1 MKSGVWK
8 LFTVAVVT
16 SAAIMYSG
24 PVKAQNPYAQVIKAA
39 VKKVIKAIDLQ
50 VQRLQNVTIRL
61 QNVQKTVENTLSK
74 LKLQEISDWVEKQRK
89 LYADYYEELWKVKAA
104 VMYYREV
111 KAIIQKQVYLVDEYK
126 RAYGL
131 FQQDKHFTTDEISY
145 IGDVYAGMLEE
156 SLHNIDQLMLVVNSF
171 TTQMSDAK
179 RMELIESASCKIDKN
194 LDDLYRFNNSNAM
207 LSLRRAKDQQ
217 EIDVVKAMYG
227 LE

>member
-16 SAAIMYSG
+16 LAAIMYSG
-24 PVKAQNPYAQVIKAA
+24 PVKAQDPVIEAIKAA
-39 VKKVIKAIDLQ
+39 VKKAIKAIDLQ
-50 VQRLQNVTIRL
+50 IQRLQNATIRL
-61 QNVQKTVENTLSK
+61 QNAQKTVENTLSK
-74 LKLQEISDWVEKQRK
+74 LKLQEIADWVEKQRQ

-111 KAIIQKQVYLVDEYK
+111 NAIVQKQVNLVDEYK

-131 FQQDKHFTTDEISY
+131 FQQDKHFTGDEISY

-179 RMELIESASCKIDKN
+179 RMELIESASGKIDKN

-217 EIDVVKAMYG
+217 DIDMVKAMYG
-227 LE
+227 LQ

>member
-16 SAAIMYSG
+16 LAAIMYSG
-24 PVKAQNPYAQVIKAA
+24 PVKAQDPVTEAIKAA
-39 VKKVIKAIDLQ
+39 VKKAIKAIDLQ

-111 KAIIQKQVYLVDEYK
+111 KAIIQKQVSLVDEYK

-131 FQQDKHFTTDEISY
+131 FQQDKHFTTDEINY

-179 RMELIESASCKIDKN
+179 RMELIESASSKIDKN

-227 LE
+227 LQ

>member
-16 SAAIMYSG
+16 SAAIMYSS
-24 PVKAQNPYAQVIKAA
+24 PVKAQDPVTEAIKAA
-39 VKKVIKAIDLQ
+39 VKKAIKAIDLQ

-74 LKLQEISDWVEKQRK
+74 LKLQEISNWVEKQRK

-111 KAIIQKQVYLVDEYK
+111 KSIVQKHVNLVDEYK

-131 FQQDKHFTTDEISY
+131 FQQDKHFTPDEINY

-179 RMELIESASCKIDKN
+179 RMELIESASAKIDKN

-217 EIDVVKAMYG
+217 EIDIVKAMYG
-227 LE
+227 LQ